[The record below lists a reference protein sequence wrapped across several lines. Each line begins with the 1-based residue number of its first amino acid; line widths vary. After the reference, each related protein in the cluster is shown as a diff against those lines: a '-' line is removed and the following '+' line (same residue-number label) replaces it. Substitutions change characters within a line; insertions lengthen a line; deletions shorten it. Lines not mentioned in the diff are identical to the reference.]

1 MPRRPDMRKLIVTG
15 LSTGYLPIAPGT
27 WGSAAAGG
35 LYLLAAYLS
44 GGDGFVVN
52 GAMIVLTVAAA
63 TGCIAFGR
71 FAEEAFG
78 RKDPPQCTLDE
89 WAGQGVALLLLP
101 RGTHLVQWGIIAAVA
116 FVAFRIFDIIKP
128 PPARS
133 LERLP
138 HGWGILADDLVA
150 GVYANI
156 LAQVLLRWW
165 VL

>member
-1 MPRRPDMRKLIVTG
+1 
-15 LSTGYLPIAPGT
+15 
-27 WGSAAAGG
+27 
-35 LYLLAAYLS
+35 
-44 GGDGFVVN
+44 
-52 GAMIVLTVAAA
+52 MIVLAVAAS
-63 TGCIAFGR
+63 TGCVAFGR
-71 FAEEAFG
+71 FTEEAFG

-116 FVAFRIFDIIKP
+116 FGAFRIFDIIKP